1 MEGGVGILL
10 LVIIAVVAVG
20 IGIALY
26 VTGGAI
32 LGGGDREKKRRNEP
46 RPDHKVVENPEKVEF
61 VGTDRKD

>member
-10 LVIIAVVAVG
+10 LLIIAVVAVG

-32 LGGGDREKKRRNEP
+32 LGGGDKKKRRDEP

-61 VGTDRKD
+61 VGTDRKE